1 MPFPKIWSGDDPLA
15 SNQAPCFPVSLL
27 KLTVMSI
34 CTFGLYELYWFYE
47 NWKLIKQRQRS
58 NIVPFWRAFFAPF
71 FCYQCFDEIREEAR
85 KLGLTPL
92 PPAGPLAAGWIIT
105 IVLGG
110 RLPDPYW
117 LVTFLAFVFIL
128 PVQALANRINS
139 IARVYAALR

>member
-1 MPFPKIWSGDDPLA
+1 MPFPKITDTAPLA
-15 SNQAPCFPVSLL
+15 SNKAPWFPVSLL
-27 KLTVMSI
+27 KLSVMSI

-47 NWKLIKQRQRS
+47 NWKLIKQRRRS
-58 NIVPFWRAFFAPF
+58 DILPFWRAFFAYF

-105 IVLGG
+105 TLLW

-117 LVTFLAFVFIL
+117 LVTFLSFVFIL
-128 PVQALANRINS
+128 PVQAVANRINS
-139 IARVYAALR
+139 MEQTATVFD